1 MAIIEFDG
9 RARTRCTSHSV
20 MTTTAI
26 NTARARP
33 ARPWLVVCDRGEDG
47 QFLAMTVVFM
57 TMFLALAGLVADGG
71 RYFDAKQAA
80 ASEAEQAA
88 RAGAG
93 SLDVGQLHAGTV
105 AIDPATATAAAENY
119 MTGAGHPGSAWA
131 VGNTVYTQISYRQP
145 TQLLGIIGVSSL
157 QITVTESATDVTG
170 FSTGA

>member
-1 MAIIEFDG
+1 
-9 RARTRCTSHSV
+9 
-20 MTTTAI
+20 MTTPAVHA
-26 NTARARP
+26 ARSPSARC
-33 ARPWLVVCDRGEDG
+33 RPLLRERSEDG

-93 SLDVGQLHAGTV
+93 SLDVSQLHAGTV
-105 AIDPATATAAAENY
+105 VIDPATATTTAENY
-119 MTGAGHPGSAWA
+119 MTSVGHPGTAW
-131 VGNTVYTQISYRQP
+131 VDGNTIYTQISYRQP

-157 QITVTESATDVTG
+157 QITVTESATDISGVTSEG
-170 FSTGA
+170 

>member
-1 MAIIEFDG
+1 MN
-9 RARTRCTSHSV
+9 TSAV
-20 MTTTAI
+20 
-26 NTARARP
+26 NTARSRSAR
-33 ARPWLVVCDRGEDG
+33 RRLVLRERSEDG

-93 SLDVGQLHAGTV
+93 SLDVSQLHAGTV
-105 AIDPATATAAAENY
+105 AIDPATATTTAENY
-119 MTGAGHPGSAWA
+119 MTSVGHPGTAW
-131 VGNTVYTQISYRQP
+131 VDGNTVYTQISYRQP

-157 QITVTESATDVTG
+157 QITVTESATDISGITSEG
-170 FSTGA
+170 

>member
-1 MAIIEFDG
+1 MN
-9 RARTRCTSHSV
+9 TSV
-20 MTTTAI
+20 AK
-26 NTARARP
+26 TARSRSTRRRLLLP
-33 ARPWLVVCDRGEDG
+33 ERSEDG

-93 SLDVGQLHAGTV
+93 SLDVSRLHAGTV
-105 AIDPATATAAAENY
+105 AIDPATATTTAENY
-119 MTGAGHPGSAWA
+119 MTSVGHPGTAW
-131 VGNTVYTQISYRQP
+131 VKGNTVYTQISYRQP

-170 FSTGA
+170 VTGGA

>member
-1 MAIIEFDG
+1 
-9 RARTRCTSHSV
+9 
-20 MTTTAI
+20 MTTTAM
-26 NTARARP
+26 NAARLRP
-33 ARPWLVVCDRGEDG
+33 TRPWLLGCDRGEDG
-47 QFLAMTVVFM
+47 VFLAMTVVFM

-71 RYFDAKQAA
+71 LYFDAKQAA

-105 AIDPATATAAAENY
+105 AIDPATATTAAESY
-119 MTGAGHPGSAWA
+119 MTGAGHPGSAWV
-131 VGNTVYTQISYRQP
+131 VGNTVYAQISYRQP

-170 FSTGA
+170 VTTGA

>member
-1 MAIIEFDG
+1 MNVTDINT
-9 RARTRCTSHSV
+9 ARIS
-20 MTTTAI
+20 
-26 NTARARP
+26 TARARP
-33 ARPWLVVCDRGEDG
+33 ARPWLVVRGRGEDG

-57 TMFLALAGLVADGG
+57 TMFLALVGLVADGG

-105 AIDPATATAAAENY
+105 AIDPATATTAAESY
-119 MTGAGHPGSAWA
+119 MTGAGHPGSAWV
-131 VGNTVYTQISYRQP
+131 VGNTVYAQISYRQP

-157 QITVTESATDVTG
+157 QITVTESATDVAGVT
-170 FSTGA
+170 TGA